1 MKRAV
6 TIFLSGFLLPIA
18 AWAASSAV
26 AADHPGQKF
35 LVKASDLPKPYATP
49 AVANK
54 NGVKAR
60 PANVLPEAPKGFA
73 VSVFAT
79 GLTSARFLA
88 VAPDGDVF
96 LSERLGSKITLLRDS
111 KGRGVADQRFTFAE
125 GLKNPSGVAVHD
137 GFVYISDQNAI
148 WRTPY
153 VAGAT
158 KAGKLERV
166 TKSPDLRLTG
176 MHGTR
181 NFAFGPGGALF
192 LEMGSHDN
200 VSEYQPGAKIFQV
213 KNGALVD
220 YASGIRNPVG
230 VAVQPG
236 TGNVYVAANERDGLG
251 DQLAPDY
258 FTSVKPGGF
267 YGYPWSYTGKILD
280 PDLGAKRPD
289 MVAKAIT
296 PDVLFPAHS
305 APTGLVFYTGD
316 NFPADY
322 RGDAFVSLHGSW
334 NTAKPTGYKVVRIH
348 FQNGKPVGGYENF
361 LTGFWDGHENP
372 FEVWGRPV
380 GLAVAKDGS
389 LLVADDLGNTVWK
402 VTYKK

>member
-1 MKRAV
+1 MKRAA
-6 TIFLSGFLLPIA
+6 TIFLSGLLLPIA
-18 AWAASSAV
+18 AW

-60 PANVLPEAPKGFA
+60 PAGVLPEAPKGFA

-79 GLTSARFLA
+79 GLTSARFLS
-88 VAPDGDVF
+88 VAPNGDVF
-96 LSERLGSKITLLRDS
+96 LSERLGSKITLLRDTKS
-111 KGRGVADQRFTFAE
+111 SGVADQRFTFAE

-137 GFVYISDQNAI
+137 GYVYISDQQAI

-158 KAGKLERV
+158 RAGKLERV
-166 TKSPDLRLTG
+166 TKAPDLRLTG

-181 NFAFGPGGALF
+181 NFAFGPSGALF

-200 VSEYQPGAKIFQV
+200 VSEFQPGAKIFQV

-236 TGNVYVAANERDGLG
+236 TNNVYVAANERDGLG
-251 DQLAPDY
+251 DKLAPDY
-258 FTSVKPGGF
+258 FTSVQPGGF
-267 YGYPWSYTGKILD
+267 YGYPWSYTGKIPD

-322 RGDAFVSLHGSW
+322 KGDAFVSLHGSW

-361 LTGFWDGHENP
+361 LTGFWDGRETP

-380 GLAVAKDGS
+380 GLAIAKDGS

>member
-6 TIFLSGFLLPIA
+6 TIFLAGLFLPVA
-18 AWAASSAV
+18 AWAV
-26 AADHPGQKF
+26 DHPGQKF

-60 PANVLPEAPKGFA
+60 PASVLPEAPKGFV

-88 VAPDGDVF
+88 VAPNGDVF
-96 LSERLGSKITLLRDS
+96 LSERLGSKITLLRDTRGS
-111 KGRGVADQRFTFAE
+111 GVADQRFTFAE

-166 TKSPDLRLTG
+166 TKAPDLRLTG

-236 TGNVYVAANERDGLG
+236 TSNVYVAANERDGLG
-251 DQLAPDY
+251 DKLAPDY
-258 FTSVKPGGF
+258 FTSVQPGGF
-267 YGYPWSYTGKILD
+267 YGYPWSYTGRIPD

-296 PDVLFPAHS
+296 PDVLFLAHS

-322 RGDAFVSLHGSW
+322 KGDAFVSLHGSW

-361 LTGFWDGHENP
+361 LTGFWDGRENP

-380 GLAVAKDGS
+380 GLAIARDGS

>member
-1 MKRAV
+1 MKHAA
-6 TIFLSGFLLPIA
+6 TIFLSALLLSA
-18 AWAASSAV
+18 AAQ
-26 AADHPGQKF
+26 AADRPGQKF

-54 NGVKAR
+54 NGVKPR
-60 PANVLPEAPKGFA
+60 PPGVMPQAPKGFA

-88 VAPDGDVF
+88 VAPNGDVF
-96 LSERLGSKITLLRDS
+96 LSERLGGKITLLRDT

-125 GLKNPSGVAVHD
+125 GLTNPSGVAVHD
-137 GFVYISDQNAI
+137 GFVYISDQRAI

-153 VAGAT
+153 VAGAAH
-158 KAGKLERV
+158 AGKLERV
-166 TKSPDLRLTG
+166 TKAPDLRLTG

-200 VSEYQPGAKIFQV
+200 VSEFQPGAKIFQV

-220 YASGIRNPVG
+220 YASGIRNAVG

-236 TGNVYVAANERDGLG
+236 TANVYVAANERDGLG
-251 DQLAPDY
+251 DKLAPDY

-267 YGYPWSYTGKILD
+267 YGYPWSYTGKIPD
-280 PDLGAKRPD
+280 PDLGVRRPD

-334 NTAKPTGYKVVRIH
+334 NTSKPTGYKVVRIH

-361 LTGFWDGHENP
+361 FTGFWDGRENP

-380 GLAVAKDGS
+380 GLAVARDGS

>member
-1 MKRAV
+1 MTRAA
-6 TIFLSGFLLPIA
+6 TIFLSAFLLPVA
-18 AWAASSAV
+18 AWAV
-26 AADHPGQKF
+26 DHPGQKF

-60 PANVLPEAPKGFA
+60 PAHVMPEAPRGFT
-73 VSVFAT
+73 VSVFAA

-96 LSERLGSKITLLRDS
+96 LSERLGNKITLLRDTR
-111 KGRGVADQRFTFAE
+111 GAGVADQRFTFAE

-137 GFVYISDQNAI
+137 GYVYISDQQAI

-153 VAGAT
+153 VKGAT

-166 TKSPDLRLTG
+166 TKAPDLRLTG

-213 KNGALVD
+213 KNGALAD

-236 TGNVYVAANERDGLG
+236 TSNVYVAANERDGLG
-251 DQLAPDY
+251 DKLAPDY
-258 FTSVKPGGF
+258 FTSVQPGGF
-267 YGYPWSYTGKILD
+267 YGYPWSYTGKIPD

-322 RGDAFVSLHGSW
+322 KGDAFVSLHGSW

-361 LTGFWDGHENP
+361 LTGFWDGRENP

-380 GLAVAKDGS
+380 GLAIAKDGS

>member
-6 TIFLSGFLLPIA
+6 TIFLAGLFLP
-18 AWAASSAV
+18 V
-26 AADHPGQKF
+26 AAGAVDHPGQKF

-60 PANVLPEAPKGFA
+60 PASVLPEAPKGFV

-88 VAPDGDVF
+88 VAPNGDVF
-96 LSERLGSKITLLRDS
+96 LSERLGSKITLLRDTRGS
-111 KGRGVADQRFTFAE
+111 GVADQRFTFAE
-125 GLKNPSGVAVHD
+125 GLKNPSGVLVHD

-166 TKSPDLRLTG
+166 TKAPDLRLTG

-236 TGNVYVAANERDGLG
+236 TGTVYVAANERDGLG
-251 DQLAPDY
+251 DKLAPDY
-258 FTSVKPGGF
+258 FTSVQPGGF
-267 YGYPWSYTGKILD
+267 YGYPWSYTGRIPD

-322 RGDAFVSLHGSW
+322 KGDAFVSLHGSW

-361 LTGFWDGHENP
+361 LTGFWDGRENP

-380 GLAVAKDGS
+380 GLAIARDGS